1 MKLYASSHEWVE
13 IENGIATVGI
23 SQYASDEMGGL
34 TYVELPEVG
43 RRYEFGED
51 FANIESHK
59 DAETIHSPVTGTVCE
74 VNEKLETDQSDIDND
89 AEGKGWICKFKDVDE
104 ASVAGL
110 MSKED
115 YIKSLPKDDQK

>member
-13 IENGIATVGI
+13 IEDGIATVGI
-23 SQYASDEMGGL
+23 SQFASDEMGSL
-34 TYVELPEVG
+34 TYVELPELG
-43 RRYEFGED
+43 RRYEFGEE
-51 FANIESHK
+51 FANVESQK
-59 DAETIHSPVTGTVCE
+59 DAEAIHSPVTGTVCE
-74 VNEKLETDQSDIDND
+74 VNETLETDLSDIDND

-115 YIKSLPKDDQK
+115 YTKTLPKEKK